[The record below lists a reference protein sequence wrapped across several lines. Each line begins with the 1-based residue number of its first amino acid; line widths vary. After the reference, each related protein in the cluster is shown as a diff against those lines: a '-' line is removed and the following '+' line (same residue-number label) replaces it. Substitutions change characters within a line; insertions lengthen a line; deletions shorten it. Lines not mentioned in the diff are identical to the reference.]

1 MTDPNIPNS
10 TTTPPPGG
18 DWRAQ
23 RHPERDARRA
33 ERREALG
40 PAGSW
45 PIGGL
50 VIIAI
55 GVIFLLGNFGMQL
68 PARWWAVLLL
78 VPAAAMP
85 VAAVRFY
92 RVDNTMSGRAMGP
105 LIGGLIMLALAL
117 AVFFGLNWGVFWP
130 LVLIVIGVAIVF
142 RRGMNR

>member
-1 MTDPNIPNS
+1 MTDPSSSNS
-10 TTTPPPGG
+10 TTTPPSG

-23 RHPERDARRA
+23 RHAERDVRRA
-33 ERREALG
+33 ERREAMG
-40 PAGSW
+40 PVGNW

-78 VPAAAMP
+78 VPAAGML
-85 VAAVRFY
+85 VAAIRFY
-92 RVDNTMSGRAMGP
+92 RVDNTLAGRAMGP
-105 LIGGLIMLALAL
+105 LIGGLVMLALAL

-130 LVLIVIGVAIVF
+130 LVLIVVGVAVVF
-142 RRGMNR
+142 RRGMR